1 MIQTRGFH
9 LVLQNYTVSWN
20 FSLVDGNNPYRAE
33 LNIRNLECKVVQYA
47 DDTPLILNG
56 IFNSMQAALNTLE
69 FYNMLSDLIKH

>member
-20 FSLVDGNNPYRAE
+20 FSLVDDNNPYRVA
-33 LNIRNLECKVVQYA
+33 QYV

-69 FYNMLSDLIKH
+69 VYDMLSDLIKY